1 MKRLKVMLAIAISIA
16 MITGCGKAASGN
28 NTGQSADGSTGQT
41 ATESGEK
48 EEELSVGKSGG
59 ALQEGINSLY
69 GIGGAELDVAHAR
82 EFFTKAA
89 EGGDARAHTYLARIH
104 RIDANNSLAVEK
116 YQKAIELGDDL
127 AKVDLGYMYLGDQ
140 GVKIDTHKAMDLFEE
155 AWESGCA
162 EAVFGIGLLYEDDRF
177 EVSMNK
183 EKAIQYFEIASQS
196 DDPYTAALAYQ
207 ELAEVYNSGED
218 ADIDKALEN
227 LEKANA
233 IQKHWTGDS
242 LRAEGDM
249 LSEAGRKSEAEE
261 CYKKAAEIYE
271 LNAEKGM
278 PCLWCQAGYI
288 YLKCLDPDQNT
299 EKAFECLNKAAEA
312 GIALGWSYTGFAYSA
327 GAGVEKDKNKAVEYF
342 TKAAEAGEA
351 NAQTALGTLYIDG
364 EEVEADLQLG
374 KEYIEAAV
382 DQGSTKA
389 LVMKGGYLAKAEPE
403 LFDSDPMMV
412 FECLFDAYNSDDKE
426 VRHYIDE
433 GLQQTEDE
441 VGVCLKP
448 WKLTD
453 KKNSGKL
460 EGDWQVYGQGLK
472 DAENENML
480 SSLMMEGYSA
490 LFAKGT
496 KVSFGEDGN
505 MQIGPLGGK
514 YSPAGE
520 HQIDISDQE
529 NKLRVE
535 WGYARFDSDVLLLNF
550 DFSGGSG
557 LQVQLKT
564 PEKIEEENRRKEA
577 EAAAWEAKNSEED
590 GTD

>member
-104 RIDANNSLAVEK
+104 RIDANNSLAVEE

-271 LNAEKGM
+271 LNAEKGISSWM
-278 PCLWCQAGYI
+278 ELY
-288 YLKCLDPDQNT
+288 
-299 EKAFECLNKAAEA
+299 
-312 GIALGWSYTGFAYSA
+312 
-327 GAGVEKDKNKAVEYF
+327 GVRI
-342 TKAAEAGEA
+342 
-351 NAQTALGTLYIDG
+351 L
-364 EEVEADLQLG
+364 
-374 KEYIEAAV
+374 
-382 DQGSTKA
+382 
-389 LVMKGGYLAKAEPE
+389 
-403 LFDSDPMMV
+403 
-412 FECLFDAYNSDDKE
+412 
-426 VRHYIDE
+426 
-433 GLQQTEDE
+433 
-441 VGVCLKP
+441 
-448 WKLTD
+448 
-453 KKNSGKL
+453 
-460 EGDWQVYGQGLK
+460 
-472 DAENENML
+472 
-480 SSLMMEGYSA
+480 
-490 LFAKGT
+490 
-496 KVSFGEDGN
+496 
-505 MQIGPLGGK
+505 
-514 YSPAGE
+514 
-520 HQIDISDQE
+520 
-529 NKLRVE
+529 
-535 WGYARFDSDVLLLNF
+535 
-550 DFSGGSG
+550 
-557 LQVQLKT
+557 
-564 PEKIEEENRRKEA
+564 
-577 EAAAWEAKNSEED
+577 
-590 GTD
+590 